1 MFTRRRTIIL
11 ASAVVAVLA
20 ASALV
25 AISLGS
31 SESSSSSTP
40 APAAGEALYGAQET
54 NALLRG
60 IPQNGNVLGRPD
72 APVTIVEYADMQCP
86 YCARWAI
93 DVFPSVVREFIRGG
107 QAKIEFRGLTFV
119 GPDSEPALRTALAAG
134 QDDRMWHVLELLF
147 HNQGAENTGWV
158 TDDLLERAVT
168 SARLDAEQTLDA
180 RDDASVQLAMEKAA
194 AAATNDQ
201 VPGTPAFSVGPT
213 GGTLTLLPSNDI
225 DTVRS
230 AVNQALGA

>member
-1 MFTRRRTIIL
+1 MLTRRRTIML
-11 ASAVVAVLA
+11 ASAFAAVLA

-31 SESSSSSTP
+31 AQTSTSSAASP
-40 APAAGEALYGAQET
+40 ASGGALHGARET

-60 IPQNGNVLGRPD
+60 IPQNGTVLGRPD

-93 DVFPSVVREFIRGG
+93 DVFPSVVREFVRSGK
-107 QAKIEFRGLTFV
+107 AKIEFRGLTFV

-134 QDDRMWHVLELLF
+134 RSGRLWHVVDVLY

-158 TDDLLERAVT
+158 TDDLLERAVA
-168 SARLDAEQTLDA
+168 SSKLDAERTLDA

-194 AAATNDQ
+194 AAATNDR
-201 VPGTPAFSVGPT
+201 VPGTPALSVGPT
-213 GGTLTLLPSNDI
+213 GGTLTLLTSNDI
-225 DTVRS
+225 DTLRS
-230 AVNQALGA
+230 AISQALAA

>member
-11 ASAVVAVLA
+11 ASAAVAVLA

-31 SESSSSSTP
+31 SQSSSSSTP

-60 IPQNGNVLGRPD
+60 IPQKGNVLGHPD

-93 DVFPSVVREFIRGG
+93 DVFPSVVREFVRSGK
-107 QAKIEFRGLTFV
+107 AKIEFRGLTFV

-134 QDDRMWHVLELLF
+134 QSGRLWHVVDVLF

-158 TDDLLERAVT
+158 TDDLLERAVA
-168 SARLDAEQTLDA
+168 SARIDAGTTLDA

-213 GGTLTLLPSNDI
+213 GGTLALLPSGDI
-225 DTVRS
+225 DTLRS
-230 AVNQALGA
+230 AVNQALAA